1 MALYTFKFL
10 QNKDFNLMF
19 ANPDVP
25 KDSGSPE
32 SIMLI
37 LPSILT

>member
-19 ANPDVP
+19 ANPDIP
-25 KDSGSPE
+25 NDWGTLE